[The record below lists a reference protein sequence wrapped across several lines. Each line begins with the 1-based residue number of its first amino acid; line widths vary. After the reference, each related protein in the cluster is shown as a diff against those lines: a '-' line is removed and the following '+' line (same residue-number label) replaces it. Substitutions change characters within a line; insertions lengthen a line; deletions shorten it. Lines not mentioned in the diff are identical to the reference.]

1 MPLTPSSSLL
11 HLLTEV
17 RRRDIHVSG
26 DLSNPTREQIRVRR
40 ADRLRGP
47 EEEEEKAEE
56 DVEEEE
62 EKAEEEDVEE
72 EEKKAGEGEDVEEE
86 EKVEEGRRM

>member
-1 MPLTPSSSLL
+1 M

-26 DLSNPTREQIRVRR
+26 DLSNPTREQIRVHRV
-40 ADRLRGP
+40 DRLRGP
-47 EEEEEKAEE
+47 EEEEENAEE

-62 EKAEEEDVEE
+62 KAEEEEEKTAGEGDVEDGKNVKE
-72 EEKKAGEGEDVEEE
+72 EEKA
-86 EKVEEGRRM
+86 EEGRRM

>member
-1 MPLTPSSSLL
+1 
-11 HLLTEV
+11 LTEV

-40 ADRLRGP
+40 ADRLRDP
-47 EEEEEKAEE
+47 EEKEEKAEE
-56 DVEEEE
+56 DVEEE
-62 EKAEEEDVEE
+62 DVGEE

-86 EKVEEGRRM
+86 EKAEEGRRM